1 MKNNKIISI
10 IQIDSPLYVNTLLSG
25 MSNLYSYQDKS
36 TIIVDMRS
44 AKSDILWSVYGKDN
58 IKYIDEIL
66 KVGSSINTQMLKTYL
81 DSKSEILCVKDI
93 NNILQNT
100 NLNYFFECLSSIY
113 NNIILVIQDKSLEC
127 KKFVV
132 EISDIVLFSFIK
144 EPTSFENCKNLYL
157 ELTTE
162 KIKELRMLP
171 VMFDIETNYDFDNED
186 YDFIYKELVVLPL
199 SFKIKQEVLNAN
211 FLFNDKSNA
220 FVKALDNLI
229 AKISSC
235 NFNSISEKK
244 DYIPCDP
251 ISKYKDLKAK
261 IHKDLIVRMQEYANE
276 KDQQKLRNIA
286 EMQIE
291 GLLKFN
297 EAGLSFI
304 DEQKLIKELSDEILG
319 LGVLEDFL
327 NDNEITEIMVNG
339 CQNIYVEKNGK
350 LQQTETKFQDTNKLK
365 IVIDRIASSVG
376 RHIDEASPI
385 VDARLKDGSRVNAI
399 IAPIALNGPILTIRK
414 FAKHKLS
421 ADDIISYGS
430 ANIEMINFLTQAV
443 KSKKNILISGGT
455 GTGKTTLL
463 NVISSFISDDERIIT
478 IEDSAELQLQ
488 QKHVIRLETRT
499 KSIEGTSEITIRQLV
514 VNALR
519 MRPDRII
526 VGECRAGETL
536 DMLQAMNTGHD
547 GSMTT
552 VHSNSCKDAIS
563 RLLVMVIMAG
573 VELPEKSIVSMISSA
588 INIIV
593 QIKRFPDGSRKI
605 SEISILQRSS
615 NNLYE
620 LAPVFQYDAENN
632 TFKTLLSLEQGYFK

>member
-25 MSNLYSYQDKS
+25 MSSLYSYQDKN
-36 TIIVDMRS
+36 TVVVDIRS
-44 AKSDILWSVYGKDN
+44 VKSDILWSVYGKEN

-66 KVGSSINTQMLKTYL
+66 NVGSSINTQMLKTYL
-81 DSKSEILCVKDI
+81 DSKSEILCVRDI
-93 NNILQNT
+93 NNILQNV
-100 NLNYFFECLSSIY
+100 NINYFFECLASIY
-113 NNIILVIQDKSLEC
+113 DNIILVIQDKSVEC
-127 KKFVV
+127 KKFVLG
-132 EISDIVLFSFIK
+132 ISDIILFSFIK

-157 ELTTE
+157 ELSTE
-162 KIKELRMLP
+162 KTKEIRMLP

-186 YDFIYKELVVLPL
+186 YDFIYKELIVLPL

-229 AKISSC
+229 EKISKSNC
-235 NFNSISEKK
+235 IAVKK
-244 DYIPCDP
+244 EYSPCDP
-251 ISKYKDLKAK
+251 ISKYKEIKSK

-276 KDQQKLRNIA
+276 KDQQKLRNIV

-291 GLLKFN
+291 GLLKFIDI
-297 EAGLSFI
+297 GLSFTE
-304 DEQKLIKELSDEILG
+304 EQRLTKELSDEILG

-350 LQQTETKFQDTNKLK
+350 LQQTEIKFQDTNKLR

-385 VDARLKDGSRVNAI
+385 VDARLQDGSRVNAV

-443 KSKKNILISGGT
+443 KNKQNILISGGT

-526 VGECRAGETL
+526 VGECRSGETL
-536 DMLQAMNTGHD
+536 DMLQAMNTGHN

-573 VELPEKSIVSMISSA
+573 VDLPEKSILSMIYSA

-605 SEISILQRSS
+605 SEISLLQKSS
-615 NNLYE
+615 DNSYE
-620 LAPVFQYDAENN
+620 LVPAFQYDIESN
-632 TFKTLLSLEQGYFK
+632 TFKTLLSLEQGCCK

>member
-25 MSNLYSYQDKS
+25 MSSLYSYQDKN
-36 TIIVDMRS
+36 TVVVDIRS
-44 AKSDILWSVYGKDN
+44 VKSDILWSVYGKEN

-66 KVGSSINTQMLKTYL
+66 NVGSSINTQMLKTYL
-81 DSKSEILCVKDI
+81 DSKSEILCVRDI
-93 NNILQNT
+93 NNILQNV
-100 NLNYFFECLSSIY
+100 NINYFFECLASIY
-113 NNIILVIQDKSLEC
+113 DNIILVIQDKSVEC
-127 KKFVV
+127 KKFVLG
-132 EISDIVLFSFIK
+132 ISDIILFSFIK

-157 ELTTE
+157 ELSTE
-162 KIKELRMLP
+162 KTKEIRMLP

-186 YDFIYKELVVLPL
+186 YDFIYKELIVLPL

-229 AKISSC
+229 EKISKSNC
-235 NFNSISEKK
+235 IAVKK
-244 DYIPCDP
+244 EYSPCDP
-251 ISKYKDLKAK
+251 ISKYKEIKSK

-276 KDQQKLRNIA
+276 KDQQKLRNIV

-291 GLLKFN
+291 GLLKFIDI
-297 EAGLSFI
+297 GLSFTE
-304 DEQKLIKELSDEILG
+304 EQRLTKELSDEILG

-350 LQQTETKFQDTNKLK
+350 LQQTEIKFQDTNKLR

-385 VDARLKDGSRVNAI
+385 VDARLQDGSRVNAV

-443 KSKKNILISGGT
+443 KNKQNILISGGT

-526 VGECRAGETL
+526 VGECRSGETL

-573 VELPEKSIVSMISSA
+573 VDLPEKSILSMIYSA

-605 SEISILQRSS
+605 SEISLLQKSS
-615 NNLYE
+615 DNSYE
-620 LAPVFQYDAENN
+620 LVPAFQYDIESN
-632 TFKTLLSLEQGYFK
+632 TFKTLLSLEQGCCK

>member
-25 MSNLYSYQDKS
+25 MSSLYSYQDKN
-36 TIIVDMRS
+36 TVVVDIRS
-44 AKSDILWSVYGKDN
+44 VKSDILWSVYGKEN

-66 KVGSSINTQMLKTYL
+66 NVGSSINTQMLKTYL
-81 DSKSEILCVKDI
+81 DSKSEILCVRDI
-93 NNILQNT
+93 NNILQNV
-100 NLNYFFECLSSIY
+100 NINYFFECLASIY
-113 NNIILVIQDKSLEC
+113 DNIILVIQDKSVEC
-127 KKFVV
+127 KKFVLG
-132 EISDIVLFSFIK
+132 ISDIILFSFIK

-157 ELTTE
+157 ELSTE
-162 KIKELRMLP
+162 KTKEIRMLP

-186 YDFIYKELVVLPL
+186 YDFIYKELIVLPL

-229 AKISSC
+229 EKISKSNC
-235 NFNSISEKK
+235 IAVKK
-244 DYIPCDP
+244 EYSPCDP
-251 ISKYKDLKAK
+251 ISKYKEIKSK

-276 KDQQKLRNIA
+276 KDQQKLRNIV

-291 GLLKFN
+291 GLLKFIDI
-297 EAGLSFI
+297 GLSFTE
-304 DEQKLIKELSDEILG
+304 EQRLTKELSDEILG

-350 LQQTETKFQDTNKLK
+350 LQQTEIKFQDTNKLR

-385 VDARLKDGSRVNAI
+385 VDARLQDGSRVNAV

-488 QKHVIRLETRT
+488 QKHVVSLETRT

-526 VGECRAGETL
+526 VGECRSGETL

-573 VELPEKSIVSMISSA
+573 VELPEKSIVSMIYSA

-605 SEISILQRSS
+605 SEISL
-615 NNLYE
+615 
-620 LAPVFQYDAENN
+620 
-632 TFKTLLSLEQGYFK
+632 

>member
-25 MSNLYSYQDKS
+25 MSSLYSYQDKN
-36 TIIVDMRS
+36 TVVVDIRS
-44 AKSDILWSVYGKDN
+44 VKSDILWSVYGKEN

-66 KVGSSINTQMLKTYL
+66 NVGSSINTQMLKTYL
-81 DSKSEILCVKDI
+81 DSKSEILCVRDI
-93 NNILQNT
+93 NNILQNV
-100 NLNYFFECLSSIY
+100 NINYFFECLASIY
-113 NNIILVIQDKSLEC
+113 DNIILVIQDKSVEC
-127 KKFVV
+127 KKFVLG
-132 EISDIVLFSFIK
+132 ISDIILFSFIK

-157 ELTTE
+157 ELSTE
-162 KIKELRMLP
+162 KTKEIRMLP

-186 YDFIYKELVVLPL
+186 YDFIYKELIVLPL

-220 FVKALDNLI
+220 FVKALDNLTE
-229 AKISSC
+229 KISKSNC
-235 NFNSISEKK
+235 IAVKK
-244 DYIPCDP
+244 EYSPCDP
-251 ISKYKDLKAK
+251 ISKYKEIKSK

-276 KDQQKLRNIA
+276 KDQQKLRNIV

-291 GLLKFN
+291 GLLKFIDI
-297 EAGLSFI
+297 GLSFTE
-304 DEQKLIKELSDEILG
+304 EQRLTKELSDEILG

-350 LQQTETKFQDTNKLK
+350 LQQTEIKFQDTNKLR

-385 VDARLKDGSRVNAI
+385 VDARLQDGSRVNAV

-443 KSKKNILISGGT
+443 KNKQNILISGGT

-526 VGECRAGETL
+526 VGECRSGETL
-536 DMLQAMNTGHD
+536 DMLQAMNTGHN

-573 VELPEKSIVSMISSA
+573 VDLPEKSILSMIYSA

-605 SEISILQRSS
+605 SEISLLQKSS
-615 NNLYE
+615 DNSYE
-620 LAPVFQYDAENN
+620 LVPAFQYDIESN
-632 TFKTLLSLEQGYFK
+632 TFKTLLSLEQGCCK